1 MHAMAEANREVA
13 VRDPDALVTQIE
25 RTREDLART
34 VDQLADRVSPANV
47 AKRALDRAREEFQL
61 PEARVVGGAV
71 AALAVVG
78 VVGVVAVYLI
88 RRRHR

>member
-1 MHAMAEANREVA
+1 MAEANREVA
-13 VRDPDALVTQIE
+13 VRDPDALVTEIE

-47 AKRALDRAREEFQL
+47 AKRALDRAREQFQR
-61 PEARVVGGAV
+61 PEARMAGGA

-78 VVGVVAVYLI
+78 VVGVAAVYLI

>member
-1 MHAMAEANREVA
+1 MAEANREVA

-25 RTREDLART
+25 RTRENLART

-47 AKRALDRAREEFQL
+47 AKRALDRAREQFQR
-61 PEARVVGGAV
+61 PEARMAGGAV
-71 AALAVVG
+71 AALVVVG
-78 VVGVVAVYLI
+78 VAGVVGVYLI